1 MLHGKIQHS
10 SHNLD
15 SNLKER
21 RVNTLMI
28 LFKQPI
34 PLLFLTIALGIL
46 IGQIPFGKIKLG
58 GSGVLVAGL
67 LLGHF
72 GFEIP
77 KVFQTLGVVFFV
89 YAVGLKAGPYFF
101 DSLKQS
107 KMAILSMVCLIGVSS
122 AVTVVFVQQTFD
134 IPPDLSVGIYSGA
147 MTSTPALAAAIEVL
161 GNSSASVGYGLAYP
175 LGILIVILGVQI
187 FPPLLRID
195 LKKEE
200 VEFRK
205 KMKMSHIVRTAHLV
219 ENKNLTDRALSDV
232 FRDYNIK
239 FRIVRIKRDSKVFT
253 PYSDSALKLGDVV
266 SVVGEEKDLKALSA
280 LIGKEVDEKEV
291 PYSEDAASRWVTIS
305 SKKFVGRK
313 IGQLEVG
320 QLFGVIV
327 TRIKRGGIEFVPT
340 SDFVLEA
347 SDDVRI
353 SGTPKDLQAFD
364 KLVTLDP
371 ESLHQTDIFSMTLGL
386 VLGVLVGFLEIPI
399 TAKLSLSLGV
409 AGGPLVV
416 GILFGYMGRFG
427 RIVGYMPKAATFL
440 LGEFGL
446 YIFLAVAGCSAG
458 ATFVDVLKEQGV
470 MLILAGAII
479 TAVPILVSV
488 LIGYFVLRI
497 NFLFLLGL
505 VCGGMT
511 STPALGVLSSN
522 TKSDVPTL
530 GYTAIYPFAVLVTTL
545 IAQLIASI

>member
-1 MLHGKIQHS
+1 MNALI
-10 SHNLD
+10 NLFR
-15 SNLKER
+15 E
-21 RVNTLMI
+21 
-28 LFKQPI
+28 PI

-58 GSGVLVAGL
+58 GSGVLIAGL

-72 GFEIP
+72 NFEIP

-89 YAVGLKAGPYFF
+89 YAVGLRAGPYFF

-107 KMAILSMVCLIGVSS
+107 KLAILSLVGLIGLSS
-122 AVTVVFVQQTFD
+122 AITTILAQKFFD
-134 IPPDLSVGIYSGA
+134 IPSHLAVGIYSGA
-147 MTSTPALAAAIEVL
+147 MTSTPALAAAIEAL
-161 GNSSASVGYGLAYP
+161 GNSSASVGYGLSYP
-175 LGILIVILGVQI
+175 LGILIVILSVQF
-187 FPPLLRID
+187 FPMILRID

-200 VEFRK
+200 TEFRK
-205 KMKMSHIVRTAHLV
+205 QMKMSHIVRTAHLV
-219 ENKNLTDRALSDV
+219 ENENIADQNLSDV

-239 FRIVRIKRDSKVFT
+239 FRIVRIKREGKIFT
-253 PYSDSALKLGDVV
+253 PYSDSVLKIGDVI
-266 SVVGEEKDLKALSA
+266 SVVGEEHDLKRLST
-280 LIGKEVDEKEV
+280 LIGTNVDEKEV

-327 TRIKRGGIEFVPT
+327 TRIKRGGIEFVPS

-353 SGTPKDLQAFD
+353 SGTPKDLQAFA

-386 VLGVLVGFLEIPI
+386 FLGVLVGFLEIPI
-399 TAKLSLSLGV
+399 TSKLSLSLGV

-416 GILFGYMGRFG
+416 GIFFGYMGRFG
-427 RIVGYMPKAATFL
+427 KIVGYMPKAATFL

-458 ATFVDVLKEQGV
+458 ATFIHVLKDQGI
-470 MLILAGAII
+470 MLILAGALI
-479 TAVPILVSV
+479 TFVPILVSV
-488 LIGYFVLRI
+488 LIGHFILRI

-505 VCGGMT
+505 ICGGMT

-522 TKSDVPTL
+522 TKSDVPSL
-530 GYTAIYPFAVLVTTL
+530 GYTGIYPFAVLTTTL
-545 IAQLIASI
+545 IAQLIASM